1 MKHSV
6 KNAMIFQVERLEEE
20 RLQLKR
26 QLRKQALHRGAR

>member
-1 MKHSV
+1 VALNRALTKE
-6 KNAMIFQVERLEEE
+6 VERLEEE